1 MRKSAGQIIGRW
13 AGIGA
18 SAALAGV
25 GIVALRHALET
36 PQAQKSVLPGEAHLY
51 RWQRRSIFYK
61 VLGDHDAPPL
71 VLLHRP
77 EIGASSHEMLP
88 LMEPLA
94 RTYRVYALDWLGF
107 GLSDRPGI
115 AYSAEVYNRLCQ
127 DFLCEVVQAPATV
140 MASGLS
146 CNYAVVAA
154 AREPAC
160 CASLVFISPIALQGR
175 LPASPLKQI
184 AEKAPVKA
192 LLYPLLSTHLAFQ
205 VTRQM
210 RGEPGED
217 FAQFYANTHQLG
229 AEHAAMAALAG
240 KLLENVEPAFEKLR
254 QPILMIWGTHAL
266 DNPQTVA
273 SLHKTVTLANP
284 ARQARKVE
292 LIQRA
297 ALAAHVEQPENV
309 ITAIQRWQEET
320 QSDQLAHE
328 PLTRQ
333 ITEQS
338 AQRAAE
344 EAVPETTTS
353 SSARQPGEP
362 IAITQPEQQENEERN
377 ASLARSETPATSSA
391 SEISIAA
398 SASDTAQVS
407 EQAKEQETEPSI
419 TAYCVKCKQQRPM
432 LNARQI
438 VMKNGRAAMRGICGT
453 CGTRMNRIISA
464 SSNGSLYA
472 DNQTASALDN
482 ER

>member
-18 SAALAGV
+18 SAALAGM

-36 PQAQKSVLPGEAHLY
+36 PQAQKSLLPGEAHLY

-61 VLGDHDAPPL
+61 VLGEHDAPPL

-107 GLSDRPGI
+107 GLSDRPGMI
-115 AYSAEVYNRLCQ
+115 YSADVYNRLCQ

-154 AREPAC
+154 ARAPAC
-160 CASLVFISPIALQGR
+160 CASLVLISPVELQGR
-175 LPASPLKQI
+175 SPSSLRQL

-192 LLYPLLSTHLAFQ
+192 LLYPLLSTRLAFQ
-205 VTRQM
+205 VTRPM
-210 RGEPGED
+210 REETRED

-229 AEHAAMAALAG
+229 AEHAAMASLAG
-240 KLLENVEPAFEKLR
+240 TLVENVEPAFETLR

-266 DNPQTVA
+266 DNPQAVA

-284 ARQARKVE
+284 ARQTRKVE
-292 LIQRA
+292 LIQKA
-297 ALAAHVEQPENV
+297 ALAAHVEQPASV

-320 QSDQLAHE
+320 QTDQLAGE
-328 PLTRQ
+328 PLTYQ
-333 ITEQS
+333 VSEQS
-338 AQRAAE
+338 AQRAAVE
-344 EAVPETTTS
+344 TPMPEPAPS
-353 SSARQPGEP
+353 RSARQAEELVPL
-362 IAITQPEQQENEERN
+362 AQPEQRENEERV
-377 ASLARSETPATSSA
+377 AGSPQSEAAPPPS
-391 SEISIAA
+391 SEIS
-398 SASDTAQVS
+398 TAEGAPDAGQTGQQ
-407 EQAKEQETEPSI
+407 EEEQETTHTI
-419 TAYCVKCKQQRPM
+419 IAYCVKCKQQRPM
-432 LNARQI
+432 IDAHKI
-438 VMKNGRAAMRGICGT
+438 VMKNGRPAIRGT
-453 CGTRMNRIISA
+453 CGSCGARMNRIGGA
-464 SSNGSLYA
+464 S
-472 DNQTASALDN
+472 
-482 ER
+482 